1 MAKNKQTLD
10 TKSEND
16 IVEMV
21 ATARETLRVERFK
34 DTFSRKASVIKKAK
48 LEVAQ
53 ALTELTKRRNLT
65 AQ

>member
-34 DTFSRKASVIKKAK
+34 DTFNRKASVIQKAK

-53 ALTELTKRRNLT
+53 ALTELTKRRNLS